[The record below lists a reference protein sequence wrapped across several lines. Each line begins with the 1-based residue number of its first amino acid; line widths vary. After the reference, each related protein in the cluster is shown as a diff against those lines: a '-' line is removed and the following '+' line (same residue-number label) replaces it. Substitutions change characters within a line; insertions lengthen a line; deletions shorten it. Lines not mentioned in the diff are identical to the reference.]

1 MNSRNINLIKKL
13 FPFFSLF
20 IILIVFTI
28 MRYSMFWSVS
38 NLRAILNNWVPLV
51 IGGAG
56 LIFVNAQGSV
66 DISLGG
72 TLAFSATIAAILS
85 NSLGYLTFIPIAI
98 LIGLINGLFIGFVVG
113 YFKVPSIM
121 VSLAMMMSLS
131 AIVAYITGGQSVFI
145 SPKLFKLNEISV
157 KLIATLIVLIVTAIL
172 FSKTKIGFFSK
183 SIGENEE
190 TARYSGVNVVKY
202 KMLAFGISG
211 LLAGLAGTFTS
222 ASIGGI
228 IPNMGN
234 MYQLQILMGL
244 FLGGAPVSGGSGTK
258 YYQLVLGSLTLAV
271 LQSGLVLM
279 GTSAAISA
287 IIQGLILLIV
297 VYIGIYSNNKFLAL
311 ETKRASLESLKE

>member
-228 IPNMGN
+228 IP
-234 MYQLQILMGL
+234 IW
-244 FLGGAPVSGGSGTK
+244 VIC
-258 YYQLVLGSLTLAV
+258 
-271 LQSGLVLM
+271 
-279 GTSAAISA
+279 ISC
-287 IIQGLILLIV
+287 
-297 VYIGIYSNNKFLAL
+297 KF
-311 ETKRASLESLKE
+311 